1 MRLSLAR
8 RLRHRARL
16 CNPPLLAP
24 KRGTMIRRALTN
36 TGWLMG
42 ARGVNAVLSLGYL
55 ALATRA
61 LGLEGFGKFVLAVS
75 FAQAITGLASFQ
87 TWQAVVRWGH
97 GRKDPA
103 DAVGFALALDLLTVV
118 AGAIGA
124 ALLLFLAGS
133 WLPVPPALRTEA
145 FWLTL
150 VMLLAVRSTPTGI
163 LRLHDRYALA
173 ATADAVTPV
182 VRLVGAAAVFLF
194 AQTSAAFVIVWG
206 VAELAT
212 AFAYWRF
219 ALRHGPLPWRKV
231 SLTRLPR
238 EEKGAWRFVWG
249 TGLSGALLIA
259 SRQLIVLLVGALGGA
274 ALAGIYRVA
283 AQLGEGLLKLAQ
295 ALLRA
300 TYPELVR
307 DPEGAREIAARIA
320 RIAVITG
327 VVTIGFGALAG
338 DWVILAIAGRE
349 YLAAY
354 VPMLVLAG
362 AAAIELAGAPLEAL
376 LVARGRALTNFVLR
390 ALPTALAL
398 AALPFAVARGGAGG
412 AAAAVLI
419 ASALSVAGLMIASRE
434 R

>member
-1 MRLSLAR
+1 
-8 RLRHRARL
+8 
-16 CNPPLLAP
+16 
-24 KRGTMIRRALTN
+24 MIRRALTN

-42 ARGVNAVLSLGYL
+42 ARGINAVLSLGYL

-75 FAQAITGLASFQ
+75 FAQALTGLASFQ

-97 GRKDPA
+97 GRKDSA
-103 DAVGFALALDLLTVV
+103 DAVGFALALDLVTVV
-118 AGAIGA
+118 VGSIGA
-124 ALLLFLAGS
+124 GLLLFFAGD

-145 FWLTL
+145 FWLTV

-182 VRLVGAAAVFLF
+182 VRLVGAVGVFLF
-194 AQTSAAFVIVWG
+194 AKTSAAFVIVWG

-219 ALRHGPLPWRKV
+219 ALRHGALPWRKV
-231 SLTRLPR
+231 SLARLPR
-238 EEKGAWRFVWG
+238 EEKDAWRFVWG

-295 ALLRA
+295 AVLRA

-307 DPEGAREIAARIA
+307 DPEAARQIAARIG
-320 RIAVITG
+320 RIALITG
-327 VVTIGFGALAG
+327 VITVAFGALAG
-338 DWVILAIAGRE
+338 HWVILAIAGRE

-354 VPMLVLAG
+354 APMLVLAA

-376 LVARGRALTNFVLR
+376 LVARGHALTNFLLR
-390 ALPTALAL
+390 AVPTLLAL
-398 AALPFAVARGGAGG
+398 AALPLAVARAGAGG

-419 ASALSVAGLMIASRE
+419 ASALSVAGLMLANRE

>member
-1 MRLSLAR
+1 
-8 RLRHRARL
+8 
-16 CNPPLLAP
+16 
-24 KRGTMIRRALTN
+24 MIRRALTN

-42 ARGVNAVLSLGYL
+42 ARGINAVLSLGYL

-75 FAQAITGLASFQ
+75 FSQAIVGIASFQ

-97 GRKDPA
+97 DREDPA
-103 DAVGFALALDLLTVV
+103 EAVGFALALDLVTVV
-118 AGAIGA
+118 VGSIGA
-124 ALLLFLAGS
+124 GLLLWFGGA
-133 WLPVPPALRTEA
+133 WLPVPPALRHEA
-145 FWLTL
+145 FWLT
-150 VMLLAVRSTPTGI
+150 VATLLAVRSTPTGI
-163 LRLHDRYALA
+163 LRLHDHYALA

-182 VRLVGAAAVFLF
+182 VRLLGAVGVFLF

-206 VAELAT
+206 AAELAT

-219 ALRHGPLPWRKV
+219 ALRDGPLPLRKV

-238 EEKGAWRFVWG
+238 AEKHAWRFVWG

-259 SRQLIVLLVGALGGA
+259 SRQLLVLLVGALGGA

-307 DPEGAREIAARIA
+307 DPEAARAIAARIA

-327 VVTIGFGALAG
+327 AVTLAFGALAG
-338 DWVILAIAGRE
+338 HWVIIVIAGTE

-354 VPMLVLAG
+354 GPMLILAG

-376 LVARGRALTNFVLR
+376 LVARGKALTNFLLR
-390 ALPTALAL
+390 GVPTLLALVALPL
-398 AALPFAVARGGAGG
+398 AVARGGAGG
-412 AAAAVLI
+412 AAAAVLV
-419 ASALSVAGLMIASRE
+419 ASSLSVAGLIILTRE

>member
-1 MRLSLAR
+1 
-8 RLRHRARL
+8 
-16 CNPPLLAP
+16 
-24 KRGTMIRRALTN
+24 MIRRALTN

-42 ARGVNAVLSLGYL
+42 ARGINAVLSLGYL

-75 FAQAITGLASFQ
+75 FSQAITGLASFQ

-97 GRKDPA
+97 AREDPA
-103 DAVGFALALDLLTVV
+103 DAVGFALALDLVTVV
-118 AGAIGA
+118 TGSIAAG
-124 ALLLFLAGS
+124 LLLWFAGD
-133 WLPVPPALRTEA
+133 WLPVPPALRHEA
-145 FWLTL
+145 FWLT
-150 VMLLAVRSTPTGI
+150 VVTLLAVRSTPTGI
-163 LRLHDRYALA
+163 LRLHDHYALA

-182 VRLVGAAAVFLF
+182 VRLIGAVGVFLF
-194 AQTSAAFVIVWG
+194 ARTSAAFVIVWG

-219 ALRHGPLPWRKV
+219 ALRDGALPLRKV

-238 EEKGAWRFVWG
+238 EEKDAWRFVWG

-259 SRQLIVLLVGALGGA
+259 SRQLLVLLVGALGGA

-295 ALLRA
+295 ALMRA

-307 DPEGAREIAARIA
+307 DPAAARAIAARIG
-320 RIAVITG
+320 RIAMLTG
-327 VVTIGFGALAG
+327 VVTLAFGALAG
-338 DWVILAIAGRE
+338 HWVIIVIAGHE

-354 VPMLVLAG
+354 GPMLILAG

-376 LVARGRALTNFVLR
+376 LVARGHALTNFLLR
-390 ALPTALAL
+390 ALPTLLAL
-398 AALPFAVARGGAGG
+398 LALPLAVARAGASG
-412 AAAAVLI
+412 AAGAVLI
-419 ASALSVAGLMIASRE
+419 ASSLSVAGLMLLSRE

>member
-1 MRLSLAR
+1 
-8 RLRHRARL
+8 
-16 CNPPLLAP
+16 
-24 KRGTMIRRALTN
+24 MIRRALTN

-61 LGLEGFGKFVLAVS
+61 LGLEGFGKFILAVS

-97 GRKDPA
+97 RRESAGE
-103 DAVGFALALDLLTVV
+103 AVGFALALDLLTVAAGTV
-118 AGAIGA
+118 AA
-124 ALLLFLAGS
+124 ALLLYFSGD

-145 FWLTL
+145 FWLTV
-150 VMLLAVRSTPTGI
+150 VMLFAVRSTPTGI

-182 VRLVGAAAVFLF
+182 VRLVGAAGVFVL
-194 AQTSAAFVIVWG
+194 APTSAAFVIVWG

-212 AFAYWRF
+212 ALAYWRF
-219 ALRHGPLPWRKV
+219 ALREQPLPWRKV
-231 SLTRLPR
+231 SLAQLPR
-238 EEKGAWRFVWG
+238 EEKDAWRFVWG
-249 TGLSGALLIA
+249 TGLSGALLVA
-259 SRQLIVLLVGALGGA
+259 SRQFIVLLVGALGGA

-307 DPEGAREIAARIA
+307 DPEAAREIAAKIA

-338 DWVILAIAGRE
+338 HWVILAIAGRE

-354 VPMLVLAG
+354 VPMLILAG

-376 LVARGRALTNFVLR
+376 LVARGRALTN
-390 ALPTALAL
+390 
-398 AALPFAVARGGAGG
+398 
-412 AAAAVLI
+412 
-419 ASALSVAGLMIASRE
+419 
-434 R
+434 

>member
-1 MRLSLAR
+1 
-8 RLRHRARL
+8 
-16 CNPPLLAP
+16 
-24 KRGTMIRRALTN
+24 
-36 TGWLMG
+36 MG
-42 ARGVNAVLSLGYL
+42 ARGINAVLSLGYL

-61 LGLEGFGKFVLAVS
+61 LGLEGFGRFVLAVS

-97 GRKDPA
+97 DRDDPA
-103 DAVGFALALDLLTVV
+103 EAVGFALALDLVTVV
-118 AGAIGA
+118 AGSIGA
-124 ALLLFLAGS
+124 GLLLWFAGD
-133 WLPVPPALRTEA
+133 WLPVPPALRHEA
-145 FWLTL
+145 FWLTVVSL
-150 VMLLAVRSTPTGI
+150 VAIRSTPTGI

-182 VRLVGAAAVFLF
+182 VRLVGAVGVFLL
-194 AQTSAAFVIVWG
+194 APTSAAFVIVWG

-219 ALRHGPLPWRKV
+219 ALRNGPLPLRKV

-238 EEKGAWRFVWG
+238 AENDAWRFVWG

-295 ALLRA
+295 ALMRA

-307 DPEGAREIAARIA
+307 DPEAARQIA
-320 RIAVITG
+320 SQIGRIAVITG
-327 VVTIGFGALAG
+327 VVTVAFGALAG
-338 DWVILAIAGRE
+338 HWVIIVIAGGE

-354 VPMLVLAG
+354 GPMLILAG

-376 LVARGRALTNFVLR
+376 LVARGRALTNFLLR
-390 ALPTALAL
+390 ALPTLLAL
-398 AALPFAVARGGAGG
+398 LVLPLVVARGGASG
-412 AAAAVLI
+412 AAGAVLI
-419 ASALSVAGLMIASRE
+419 ASSLSVAGLLFLNRE

>member
-1 MRLSLAR
+1 
-8 RLRHRARL
+8 
-16 CNPPLLAP
+16 
-24 KRGTMIRRALTN
+24 MIRRALTN

-61 LGLEGFGKFVLAVS
+61 LGLEGFGRFVLAVS
-75 FAQAITGLASFQ
+75 FAQALTGLASFQ

-97 GRKDPA
+97 QRESA
-103 DAVGFALALDLLTVV
+103 AEAVGFALALDLVTVI
-118 AGAIGA
+118 AGSVGA
-124 ALLLFLAGS
+124 GLLLWFAGD
-133 WLPVPPALRTEA
+133 WLPVPPALRHEA
-145 FWLTL
+145 FWLTV

-182 VRLVGAAAVFLF
+182 VRLVGAVGVFLL
-194 AQTSAAFVIVWG
+194 APTSAAFVIVWG

-219 ALRHGPLPWRKV
+219 ALRLEPIPWRKI
-231 SLTRLPR
+231 SLAQLPR
-238 EEKGAWRFVWG
+238 AEKDAWRFVWG

-259 SRQLIVLLVGALGGA
+259 SRQFIVLLVGALGGA

-307 DPEGAREIAARIA
+307 DPDAARQIAARIG
-320 RIAVITG
+320 RIAVVTG
-327 VVTIGFGALAG
+327 VVTVAFGALAG
-338 DWVILAIAGRE
+338 HWVILAIAGRE

-354 VPMLVLAG
+354 GPMLILAG

-376 LVARGRALTNFVLR
+376 LVARGRALTNFLLR
-390 ALPTALAL
+390 AVPTFLAL
-398 AALPFAVARGGAGG
+398 VALPLAVARGGAAG
-412 AAAAVLI
+412 AAAAVLV
-419 ASALSVAGLMIASRE
+419 ASSLSVAGLMLLNRE

>member
-1 MRLSLAR
+1 
-8 RLRHRARL
+8 
-16 CNPPLLAP
+16 
-24 KRGTMIRRALTN
+24 MIRRALTN

-42 ARGVNAVLSLGYL
+42 ARGINAVLSLGYL

-61 LGLEGFGKFVLAVS
+61 LGLEGFGKFILAVS
-75 FAQAITGLASFQ
+75 FAQAVTGLASFQ

-97 GRKDPA
+97 RRDSA
-103 DAVGFALALDLLTVV
+103 AEAVGFALALDLLTVV
-118 AGAIGA
+118 AGTIAA
-124 ALLLFLAGS
+124 ALLLGFAGA
-133 WLPVPPALRTEA
+133 WLPVPPALRMEA
-145 FWLTL
+145 FWLTV

-163 LRLHDRYALA
+163 LRLHDKYALA

-182 VRLVGAAAVFLF
+182 VRLLGAAGVFVL
-194 AQTSAAFVIVWG
+194 APTSAAFVIVWG
-206 VAELAT
+206 AAELAT

-219 ALRHGPLPWRKV
+219 ALRDEPLPWRRV
-231 SLTRLPR
+231 SLRQLPR
-238 EEKGAWRFVWG
+238 EERDAWRFVWG

-307 DPEGAREIAARIA
+307 DPDAAREIAARIG

-327 VVTIGFGALAG
+327 LAAIVFGALAG
-338 DWVILAIAGRE
+338 EWVILGIAGRE

-354 VPMLVLAG
+354 GPMLILAG

-376 LVARGRALTNFVLR
+376 LVARGRALTNFLLR

-398 AALPFAVARGGAGG
+398 AALPLAVARGGAGG

-419 ASALSVAGLMIASRE
+419 ASALSVAGLMIANRE

>member
-1 MRLSLAR
+1 
-8 RLRHRARL
+8 
-16 CNPPLLAP
+16 
-24 KRGTMIRRALTN
+24 MIRRALTN

-103 DAVGFALALDLLTVV
+103 DSVGFALALDLVTVA
-118 AGAIGA
+118 AGTVGA
-124 ALLLFLAGS
+124 ALLLFLAGD
-133 WLPVPPALRTEA
+133 WLPVPDALRTEA
-145 FWLTL
+145 FWLTV

-173 ATADAVTPV
+173 ATADSVTPV
-182 VRLVGAAAVFLF
+182 VRLVGAATVFLF
-194 AQTSAAFVIVWG
+194 APTSAAFVIVWG

-219 ALRHGPLPWRKV
+219 ALRLGPLPWRTV
-231 SLTRLPR
+231 SLARLPR
-238 EEKGAWRFVWG
+238 EEKDAWRFVWG

-307 DPEGAREIAARIA
+307 DPEAAREIAARIA

-327 VVTIGFGALAG
+327 VVTIAFGALAG
-338 DWVILAIAGRE
+338 HWVILAIAGRE

-354 VPMLVLAG
+354 VPMLILAG

-376 LVARGRALTNFVLR
+376 LVARGKALTNFLLR

-398 AALPFAVARGGAGG
+398 AALPLAVARGGAGG

-419 ASALSVAGLMIASRE
+419 ASTLSVAGLMIANRE